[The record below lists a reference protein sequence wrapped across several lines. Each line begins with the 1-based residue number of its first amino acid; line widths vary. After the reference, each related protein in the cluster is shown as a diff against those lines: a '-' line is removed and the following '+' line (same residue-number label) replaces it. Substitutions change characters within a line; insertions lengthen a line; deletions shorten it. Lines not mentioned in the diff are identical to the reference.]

1 MTSLGHHQCV
11 PAALRHDCRVK
22 ASDHSKQPGL
32 NMSTPL
38 GLPRRLSS
46 QMSAIQAGALT
57 NPRELFS
64 DLNTSHVVVFSGQGK
79 GPCLIHT
86 MYVRRMYER
95 RADAVERSTVVS
107 TGVVPDG
114 PSFAVIPIDQVP
126 GALHILI
133 SNATS
138 FSSRANLRQL
148 PLACKPLSFP
158 AYSTSLLVRLAFGVG
173 LALAKACREE
183 LGLLVV
189 QQQTC
194 VKVGRGQADDAAEN
208 RLSLSSL
215 FFFSPALQS
224 KQLHRQSGAT
234 SDFVQLQSAQSVV
247 GKGRVSFVN
256 SQGERGQ

>member
-22 ASDHSKQPGL
+22 ASDHSKQHGL
-32 NMSTPL
+32 KMSTPL

-64 DLNTSHVVVFSGQGK
+64 NLNTSHVVVFSGQGK

-86 MYVRRMYER
+86 RVYVR

-114 PSFAVIPIDQVP
+114 PSFAVIPIDQEP

-133 SNATS
+133 SNASS

-148 PLACKPLSFP
+148 PSTCKPLSFP
-158 AYSTSLLVRLAFGVG
+158 AYSTSLLVQLAFGVG

-215 FFFSPALQS
+215 FFFSPAL
-224 KQLHRQSGAT
+224 
-234 SDFVQLQSAQSVV
+234 
-247 GKGRVSFVN
+247 
-256 SQGERGQ
+256 

>member
-1 MTSLGHHQCV
+1 M
-11 PAALRHDCRVK
+11 
-22 ASDHSKQPGL
+22 
-32 NMSTPL
+32 
-38 GLPRRLSS
+38 
-46 QMSAIQAGALT
+46 
-57 NPRELFS
+57 
-64 DLNTSHVVVFSGQGK
+64 
-79 GPCLIHT
+79 
-86 MYVRRMYER
+86 
-95 RADAVERSTVVS
+95 VS
-107 TGVVPDG
+107 TGVVPGG

-148 PLACKPLSFP
+148 PWTCKPLSFP
-158 AYSTSLLVRLAFGVG
+158 AYSISLLVQLAFGVG
-173 LALAKACREE
+173 LALAKACRAE
-183 LGLLVV
+183 LGLLVA

-194 VKVGRGQADDAAEN
+194 VKVGKGQADDAAEN

-224 KQLHRQSGAT
+224 EQLHRQSGAT
-234 SDFVQLQSAQSVV
+234 SDFVQPQSAQIVV